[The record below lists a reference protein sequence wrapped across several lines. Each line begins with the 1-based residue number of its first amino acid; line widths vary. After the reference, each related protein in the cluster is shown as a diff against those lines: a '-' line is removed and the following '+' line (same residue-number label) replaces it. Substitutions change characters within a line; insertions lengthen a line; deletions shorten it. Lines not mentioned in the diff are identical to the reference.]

1 MSKQVRKYE
10 EEKPNGKERRGTKRN
25 VQSKNR
31 KAKKKDLSA
40 HKVRDGRGDDS
51 PANLSTEG
59 MDNDPNWYF
68 MDANVAEQAASFSF
82 DQFIGVPTVLHQG
95 STKNGTNTFYELQNH
110 IPSIMRVSV
119 NPSVGVTSNNVWE
132 EGINQAGLATYS
144 TLSSVN
150 AKTTSYG
157 PQDVTLLICGL
168 GQLVAVLEHIRRA
181 FGVAFTYN
189 ARNREMPKRLI
200 QAMGFNPDDFFDD
213 IAAHRLEFNSWITS
227 VNKLPFLSNIAYL
240 HKCAEMY
247 QKVYLDD
254 ESDMAQIVF
263 TAPYSTWLVNETV
276 SDQGGILATTALPQ
290 WGKTE
295 AEGGPVGNWTEW
307 RNVVTHAIRDLFSS
321 ATFNYIYADILNYST
336 KTGAQLMYMDYLV
349 EGYTVVPEYNR
360 TYLMQIHNSR
370 AHGAPVIHDQHA
382 ALTGKYTS
390 SNDVYPDVS
399 LNALRYRP
407 YWAVPEIEGMQLT
420 PFVDAI
426 LDCDTDT
433 PSLEDKIEFTRLTSL
448 WIMDLSDGTEAGKVK
463 IVPLALP
470 DYYVVNYMIADGD
483 TVTVIDNSTIYQ
495 IGATEN
501 DVGPNSTQTKIV
513 SMLSQFDWA
522 PFIYGI
528 SRVKGGQVKNKFT
541 LYGDTSYFTT
551 IDSEYLRRVNDL
563 AFQSLFRLR

>member
-10 EEKPNGKERRGTKRN
+10 QENANGKERRRSKRK
-25 VQSKNR
+25 VQSKHG
-31 KAKKKDLSA
+31 KVKEKDNSA
-40 HKVRDGRGDDS
+40 GKIRDGHGDNS
-51 PANLSTEG
+51 PANMSTEG
-59 MDNDPNWYF
+59 RDNDPNWYF

-95 STKNGTNTFYELQNH
+95 YTENGVDTLYERKNY

-119 NPSVGVTSNNVWE
+119 NPSIGITADHVWE

-150 AKTTSYG
+150 AKTTNYG

-168 GQLVAVLEHIRRA
+168 GQLVAILEHIRRA

-240 HKCAEMY
+240 HKCAEIY

-254 ESDMAQIVF
+254 ESDMAQIIF

-276 SDQGGILATTALPQ
+276 SDQGGILDTTALPQ
-290 WGKTE
+290 WGRTE
-295 AEGGPVGNWTEW
+295 AEGGAVGNWSAW

-321 ATFNYIYADILNYST
+321 ATFNYIYSDILNYST

-349 EGYTVVPEYNR
+349 EGYSVVPEYNR
-360 TYLMQIHNSR
+360 TYLMQIHNST
-370 AHGAPVIHDQHA
+370 AHGAPVNHGQQA

-390 SNDVYPDVS
+390 NNDVYPDVS

-407 YWAVPEIEGMQLT
+407 YWAMSTSGGMQLQ
-420 PFVDAI
+420 PFVDTI

-433 PSLEDKIEFTRLTSL
+433 PSLEDRIEFTRFTSL
-448 WIMDLSDGTEAGKVK
+448 WIKDISDGADASKVK
-463 IVPLALP
+463 EIPLVLP
-470 DYYVVNYMIADGD
+470 DYYVVNYMIANGD
-483 TVTVIDNSTIYQ
+483 SVVTIDNNAIYQ
-495 IGATEN
+495 IGATDAEA
-501 DVGPNSTQTKIV
+501 GPDASQAKAISLLT
-513 SMLSQFDWA
+513 QFDWA

-528 SRVKGGQVKNKFT
+528 TRITGSQPKDSFT

-551 IDSEYLRRVNDL
+551 INAEYLRRVNDL